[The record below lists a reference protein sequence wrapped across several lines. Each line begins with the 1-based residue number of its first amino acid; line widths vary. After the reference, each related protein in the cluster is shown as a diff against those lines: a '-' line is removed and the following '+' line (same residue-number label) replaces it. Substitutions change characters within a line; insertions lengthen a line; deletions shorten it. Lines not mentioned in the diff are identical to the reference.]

1 LEKVKA
7 SLKSIERSLQD
18 LAARRERLIK
28 ESRDVIA
35 SCSRCIINL
44 HNDKPAEAAGEL
56 ANARR
61 ILGGLKKA
69 ASAQLL
75 RYLVPPEA
83 EFVEASVVFALIR
96 GRPIPSISTLDSSPE
111 AYILGLLDS
120 IGELKRE
127 VLDSIMHGRAMIA
140 RKHFEEMEELYSML
154 SPFASYDHLVN
165 GARRKIDVA
174 RMIVED
180 TRGVL
185 TEESGREKLVSSM
198 ERLQKK
204 LGSPG

>member
-127 VLDSIMHGRAMIA
+127 VLDSIMHGRAMMA

>member
-1 LEKVKA
+1 MEKVKA

>member
-1 LEKVKA
+1 MEKVKA

-127 VLDSIMHGRAMIA
+127 VLDSIMHGRAMMA